1 MPNINCRFPESENKI
16 KLMKF
21 NEQNNLKSSSCLN
34 NGNII
39 YYSPYLE
46 NNKSDNGEF
55 STEKIN
61 YMDHKNRSDLL
72 LKSTIGKIVNFICIN
87 LEKTSLKL
95 RTVINKDN
103 DKCFKRLKFNS
114 DRLDPLYARFPL
126 NRKINASNY
135 FNSSDKIKNINRSK
149 ESKENEEK
157 NKIRLVDIFYYDK
170 KKWKEQQLPKQ
181 EKSLQN
187 ILIRKSTFS
196 YLNEML
202 GEWGS
207 KCKLKK

>member
-1 MPNINCRFPESENKI
+1 MPNINCRFIESENKI
-16 KLMKF
+16 KLMKC
-21 NEQNNLKSSSCLN
+21 NEQNNLKNSSCFN
-34 NGNII
+34 DGNLR
-39 YYSPYLE
+39 YSSPYLE

-55 STEKIN
+55 ITEKIN
-61 YMDHKNRSDLL
+61 FMHHENRSDLL
-72 LKSTIGKIVNFICIN
+72 LKSTIGKIGYFKCIN
-87 LEKTSLKL
+87 LEKTRLKL

-103 DKCFKRLKFNS
+103 DKCLKRLKFNS
-114 DRLDPLYARFPL
+114 NRLDPLYARFPL

-149 ESKENEEK
+149 ESMKNEEK

-170 KKWKEQQLPKQ
+170 KKWKEQQQPKQ

-207 KCKLKK
+207 KGKLKK